1 MITPHTNEGGF
12 MNVTEVLKLKLKEQV
27 SPKKFSRIQQ
37 NPEAMI
43 AKACYRNPGEY
54 WEFLEAQEAYLVGD
68 DLYCKVICKQ
78 PKEVTGAYVQEQ
90 FTYVRYYVAH
100 GLARKDDV
108 MYYPVTKVNIF

>member
-1 MITPHTNEGGF
+1 

>member
-1 MITPHTNEGGF
+1 

-43 AKACYRNPGEY
+43 AKACYRNPMEY